1 VEAQREKLHEVYFAK
16 LYQQLSKFLQ
26 PIDEDYGSYVNSS
39 FPPFLGRVIPSTA
52 PDNVEDVT
60 WEIRGPFLIP
70 AIRWVLRGLVH
81 SGHLT
86 EVDTDVL
93 LTNDVYFT
101 DDSQQPYDILDMKEM
116 QRRRRG
122 NIPREEESE
131 EEVEMSEYEKLRA
144 ERVARNAERL
154 KALGL
159 A

>member
-1 VEAQREKLHEVYFAK
+1 
-16 LYQQLSKFLQ
+16 
-26 PIDEDYGSYVNSS
+26 
-39 FPPFLGRVIPSTA
+39 
-52 PDNVEDVT
+52 
-60 WEIRGPFLIP
+60 
-70 AIRWVLRGLVH
+70 VH